1 MGKKKKSKK
10 SVALSNIKILK
21 SGKIKFAKDEKLD
34 LSNFIKESVDDV
46 IVSRLDAIISKEDVV
61 IELDEMKRDLR
72 TYLLSEL
79 DIAAMQSLTNSA
91 VTPTIVIPV
100 DKKDALDCFDF
111 LDGGVIGSILRT
123 STFASVY
130 KKVKKQWKELCKKD
144 NSHLTNVLY
153 VPKVMVFL
161 DELTGKIINSP
172 FYINVL
178 IVATPPAKYMLE
190 NPVTDIEDED
200 VIKRYVTDILNTSIK
215 CGCKDIIIN
224 PYNAKVLED
233 DLSVTTETWL
243 KHLSNQR
250 CKENFNS
257 ISFSLEDQNLF
268 IVFEAQLN
276 NIKE

>member
-10 SVALSNIKILK
+10 SVALTNIKILK
-21 SGKIKFAKDEKLD
+21 SGKIKFSKDQKLD
-34 LSNFIKESVDDV
+34 LGGFVKDSVTDS
-46 IVSRLDAIISKEDVV
+46 IVSRLQSIISKEDVV
-61 IELDEMKRDLR
+61 IEPDELKRELS

-79 DIAAMQSLTNSA
+79 GIAEMFSLTSNA
-91 VTPTIVIPV
+91 VPRTIVIPV
-100 DKKDALDCFDF
+100 DKSEALDVFDF
-111 LDGGVIGSILRT
+111 LDCGVIGSILRT

-130 KKVKKQWKELCKKD
+130 KKIKKEWKDLCKKD

-161 DELTGKIINSP
+161 DDRTGKIRNLP

-178 IVATPPAKYMLE
+178 IVATPPTKYMNEDLINE
-190 NPVTDIEDED
+190 VEDED
-200 VIKRYVTDILNTSIK
+200 AVKRYVSDIIDTSIK

-224 PYNAKVLED
+224 PYYSKVLRD
-233 DLSVTTETWL
+233 DIGLTTDIWMRN
-243 KHLSNQR
+243 LSNQK

-257 ISFSLEDQNLF
+257 LAFSLEDQNLF
-268 IVFEAQLN
+268 ISFEAQLN